1 MAKMTGAQ
9 ALARQLRSEGV
20 DTIFTLPGV
29 QIMEAFDALYELQ
42 DDIRL
47 IQTRHEQ
54 ATTYMA
60 DGYAK
65 ATGKVGVAM
74 VVPGPGALNATA
86 GLGTAYASSSPV
98 LLISGQIDSRALG
111 KRQGQLHEIDDQL
124 DIFKP
129 ITKWNH
135 RSTRVEEIPEA
146 VHEAF
151 RQLKTG
157 RPRPVELEIP
167 PDIFQGSGDMDIIE
181 PEVFEKQT
189 AKAEEIQRAAQLL
202 AGAQRPAI
210 IAGGGTILSGA
221 SQELRELAEF
231 LQAPVMTT
239 QQGKGII
246 PGDHPLYVGVN
257 YAGVEVAS
265 TVVPESDVVLAVG
278 TRLLFREFSPQNPPT
293 LIHID
298 ADATEIGKN
307 LPTEVGIVADAKDA
321 LGQLVRR
328 LRTLSEPKPS
338 RRQDIDRYREG
349 FQDNLK
355 ALAPDQIGMINA
367 IRAQLNDDDILLGG
381 MNNIG
386 YWSHLAYPTQKPR
399 TYLTSS
405 YFGTLGFEYPT
416 ALGAQ
421 VGAPDRKVVAI
432 CGDGGFMYNPQE
444 LSTAARYGINM
455 VAIVFNNSAYG
466 ASQWD
471 QTHRY
476 GERFIGTDLH
486 NPDFMKLADAFSVKG
501 MRATPEGL
509 GPALREALDANAPV
523 LLEVEVPVMMPPFQ
537 IVR

>member
-1 MAKMTGAQ
+1 MAQMTGAQ

-98 LLISGQIDSRALG
+98 LLISGQIDSRAIG
-111 KRQGQLHEIDDQL
+111 KRQGQLHEVEDQL
-124 DIFKP
+124 DVFKP

-167 PDIFQGSGDMDIIE
+167 PDILQGTGDTDVIE
-181 PEVFEKQT
+181 PEIFERHT
-189 AKAEEIQRAAQLL
+189 ANVEDIQRAAQLL

-210 IAGGGTILSGA
+210 IAGGGTILAGA
-221 SQELRELAEF
+221 SDELRELAEF

-246 PGDHPLYVGVN
+246 PDRHPLYVGVN
-257 YAGVEVAS
+257 YAGIEVAS
-265 TVVPESDVVLAVG
+265 KVVPESDVVLAVG
-278 TRLLFREFSPQNPPT
+278 TRLLFREFNPENPPT

-298 ADATEIGKN
+298 ADETEIGKN
-307 LPTEVGIVADAKDA
+307 LPTEVGIAADAKDA
-321 LGQLVRR
+321 LGQLVSR
-328 LRTLSEPKPS
+328 LKAISAPKPP
-338 RRQDIDRYREG
+338 RQQDIDRYREG
-349 FQDNLK
+349 FQEELK
-355 ALAPDQIGMINA
+355 TLAPDQVRMIDA
-367 IRAQLNDDDILLGG
+367 IRNELADDDILLGG
-381 MNNIG
+381 MTNVG

-416 ALGAQ
+416 ALGAK
-421 VGAPDRKVVAI
+421 VGMPDKKVVAL

-444 LSTAARYGINM
+444 LSTAGRYGINM
-455 VAIVFNNSAYG
+455 VAIIFNNSAFG

-476 GERFIGTDLH
+476 KGRFIGTDLH
-486 NPDFMKLADAFSVKG
+486 NPDFMKLAEAFSIKG
-501 MRATPEGL
+501 MQATPDEL
-509 GPALREALDANAPV
+509 GPALREALDAEAPV
-523 LLEVEVPVMMPPFQ
+523 LLEVKLPNMMPPFQ